1 MEENNNNENGRERSV
16 YSLHTDNF
24 VHDHTKSIFSFT
36 STWISMNVLGYKYS
50 MSKSQTFSC
59 NTLSPNG
66 KSITFGRQN
75 L

>member
-1 MEENNNNENGRERSV
+1 MKTVERSV
-16 YSLHTDNF
+16 YSLHNDKF

-59 NTLSPNG
+59 NTFSPNG
-66 KSITFGRQN
+66 KTITFGRQN